1 VFKLEFKEKIKL
13 FRTLHDQNNPLM
25 LPNAWDASSAKIFER
40 NDFQAIGT
48 TSAGIAATLGY
59 PDGEK
64 IPLELMLNSIS
75 NISKNTKLP
84 VSADIEGGYAANIF
98 DLRKIL
104 NELEKFEVVGINIED
119 GRGTYLRE
127 INEQKVILDFIKAY
141 SPHLFINARIDSFW
155 LDIGDLKDRIKDVI
169 VRAEEY
175 KKSGADCIFIPG
187 VKDIETIKVLRENIE
202 LPINLLQSENLNS
215 MQNIKTLKIERVS
228 LGSSAFRNILTN
240 LDKISST
247 FKQGKLLHS
256 NGNLT
261 YQDLNLLMD

>member
-1 VFKLEFKEKIKL
+1 MFKLEFKEKIKL

-98 DLRKIL
+98 DLRK
-104 NELEKFEVVGINIED
+104 
-119 GRGTYLRE
+119 Y
-127 INEQKVILDFIKAY
+127 
-141 SPHLFINARIDSFW
+141 
-155 LDIGDLKDRIKDVI
+155 
-169 VRAEEY
+169 
-175 KKSGADCIFIPG
+175 
-187 VKDIETIKVLRENIE
+187 
-202 LPINLLQSENLNS
+202 
-215 MQNIKTLKIERVS
+215 
-228 LGSSAFRNILTN
+228 
-240 LDKISST
+240 
-247 FKQGKLLHS
+247 
-256 NGNLT
+256 
-261 YQDLNLLMD
+261 

>member
-1 VFKLEFKEKIKL
+1 
-13 FRTLHDQNNPLM
+13 
-25 LPNAWDASSAKIFER
+25 
-40 NDFQAIGT
+40 
-48 TSAGIAATLGY
+48 
-59 PDGEK
+59 
-64 IPLELMLNSIS
+64 
-75 NISKNTKLP
+75 
-84 VSADIEGGYAANIF
+84 
-98 DLRKIL
+98 
-104 NELEKFEVVGINIED
+104 
-119 GRGTYLRE
+119 
-127 INEQKVILDFIKAY
+127 AY

>member
-1 VFKLEFKEKIKL
+1 MEFKEKIKL

-141 SPHLFINARIDSFW
+141 S
-155 LDIGDLKDRIKDVI
+155 
-169 VRAEEY
+169 
-175 KKSGADCIFIPG
+175 
-187 VKDIETIKVLRENIE
+187 
-202 LPINLLQSENLNS
+202 
-215 MQNIKTLKIERVS
+215 
-228 LGSSAFRNILTN
+228 
-240 LDKISST
+240 
-247 FKQGKLLHS
+247 
-256 NGNLT
+256 
-261 YQDLNLLMD
+261 